1 MTISDRITLAPGV
14 RAKSQRRK
22 ATFGIV
28 LVLGLV
34 AGLVVF
40 APSASA
46 HHPEISATSV
56 CVDGLPVVEYT
67 AVSFAPGEVRGYH
80 PAITVQYRLTTSGE
94 WTDLQTGSF
103 QPGQDEFSG
112 SQSFPAETTV
122 VYLRVIASSAWWGD
136 WYDAYPYSFY
146 AKTGGQIWP
155 DGDGLAVVLATGCV
169 PPPEPTASARV
180 VCAEQQITLSF
191 TGVGSATT
199 ADISKN
205 GTLVGDD
212 VAVPVG
218 ASSYYVALAGNDE
231 NTDVTITLDYAA
243 ASATDQSLVVPV
255 DCNAPAAP
263 GGSIRWA
270 CGSDVTIALT
280 NSGEE
285 SIDATIFRNGTAIQT
300 LAVPPGG
307 TSTTV
312 SPTTENTT
320 MTIRVEFADAGSGT
334 DLTNEFTVDCNEPAP
349 TIVEPVCQASG
360 GLDVTL
366 GNTEGSD
373 TATFVIVVDGQE
385 TSIDV
390 EAGSSRVVNVPV
402 AEDATIALS
411 IRSGE
416 ATYENAALTRN
427 CQRPA
432 ATVVFSCAAGGVV
445 VSLTNPGSEAATVD
459 VDGELFSVPAGTT
472 AADPVT
478 RTISVAEG
486 ADYDITVLGVNASG
500 TRDCENPAVT
510 SVQVECS
517 EGGVVVALTND
528 GETDTTVTVGGREV
542 VVPAGT
548 TEESPVRVTVPV
560 EENGAYDFTVVGE
573 GLEREVTGTLDCLFP
588 EPTVDGDLVCAKGGL
603 RAVLQNTGDDTA
615 EYTVTSPALP
625 GGKITTSVDAGATE
639 FVLIPLAESAT
650 TRVTV
655 ASGDEVLLEE
665 TVTRDCEIVLPGIV
679 TTTVPAPPSMPR
691 TGSDSSGLFALAG
704 TLLLAGLVFVVG
716 SRRKAIEVK

>member
-14 RAKSQRRK
+14 QAKSQRRK
-22 ATFGIV
+22 ASAGII

-34 AGLVVF
+34 AGLIAF

-46 HHPEISATSV
+46 HHPEISARSV
-56 CVDGLPVVEYT
+56 CADGLPVVHYT
-67 AVSFAPGEVRGYH
+67 AVSWAPDEVRGYH
-80 PAITVQYRLTTSGE
+80 PAVTVQYRLTTSGE
-94 WTDLQTGSF
+94 WTDLQTSSF
-103 QPGQDEFSG
+103 QPGHDEFSG

-122 VYLRVIASSAWWGD
+122 VYLRAKASSAPWGD
-136 WYDAYPYSFY
+136 WYDADPYSIY
-146 AKTGGQIWP
+146 SNTGGQIWP
-155 DGDGLAVVLATGCV
+155 DNDGLAIALATGCV

-180 VCAEQQITLSF
+180 ACAEQQITVSF

-199 ADISKN
+199 VDISKN

-218 ASSYYVALAGNDE
+218 ASSYDVALAGGDE

-255 DCNAPAAP
+255 DCNTPAAP

-285 SIDATIFRNGTAIQT
+285 SIDATIFRNGTAIET

-312 SPTTENTT
+312 SPTAENTT
-320 MTIRVEFADAGSGT
+320 MTIRVEFADAGSST
-334 DLTNEFTVDCNEPAP
+334 DLTNEFTVDCDQPAP
-349 TIVEPVCQASG
+349 TIAEPVCQAGG

-373 TATFVIVVDGQE
+373 TATFVIVVDGEE
-385 TSIDV
+385 TSVDV
-390 EAGSSRVVNVPV
+390 AAGGSRVVTIPV

-416 ATYENAALTRN
+416 ATYENATLTRN

-432 ATVVFSCAAGGVV
+432 ATVVFTCAAGGVV
-445 VSLTNPGSEAATVD
+445 VSLTNSGSESATVD

-472 AADPVT
+472 ADDPVM
-478 RTISVAEG
+478 RTIPVAEG

-500 TRDCENPAVT
+500 TRDCENPAIA

-517 EGGVVVALTND
+517 EGGVVVVLTND
-528 GETDTTVTVGGREV
+528 GESDTTVTVDGIEV

-560 EENGAYDFTVVGE
+560 EENEAYDFTVVGDE
-573 GLEREVTGTLDCLFP
+573 LEQQVTGTLDCLFP
-588 EPTVDGDLVCAKGGL
+588 EPAVDGELVCAKGGL
-603 RAVLQNTGDDTA
+603 RAVLHNTGDDTA
-615 EYTVTSPALP
+615 DYTVTSPALP
-625 GGKITTSVDAGATE
+625 GGEIAMSVAAGDTE
-639 FVLIPLAESAT
+639 SVLIPLAESAT
-650 TRVTV
+650 TSVTV
-655 ASGDEVLLEE
+655 ASGDQVLLEE

-679 TTTVPAPPSMPR
+679 TTTVPVPTSMPR

-704 TLLLAGLVFVVG
+704 TLLLAGLVFVAG